1 MTHKKTLLTIITE
14 SAIEDEICTDLVELG
29 ATGYT
34 ITDARGAGE
43 RGVRD
48 AGWSTS
54 GNVRIEVI
62 CEAKAAERITAFLR
76 ERYFKNYAMIVFTA
90 DVDVLR
96 SEKF

>member
-1 MTHKKTLLTIITE
+1 MTHTRKLLTIITE

-54 GNVRIEVI
+54 GNVRVEVI
-62 CEAKAAERITAFLR
+62 CDAKAADRIAAFLQD
-76 ERYFKNYAMIVFTA
+76 RYFRNYAMIVFTA

-96 SEKF
+96 SGKF